1 MSESKTTEAH
11 VQEEPTHTSKD
22 VLFTHAHE
30 VHKYSSPTSFHF
42 VCMPVCLL
50 CVCVCVC
57 VCAPFVLYDMLPNS
71 MAQLGF
77 RVSGNKYT

>member
-1 MSESKTTEAH
+1 VSSSLP
-11 VQEEPTHTSKD
+11 PTRYINILLPPPSI
-22 VLFTHAHE
+22 LC
-30 VHKYSSPTSFHF
+30 
-42 VCMPVCLL
+42 VCAYVCYV

-57 VCAPFVLYDMLPNS
+57 VCAFVLYDMLPNS

>member
-1 MSESKTTEAH
+1 
-11 VQEEPTHTSKD
+11 
-22 VLFTHAHE
+22 
-30 VHKYSSPTSFHF
+30 